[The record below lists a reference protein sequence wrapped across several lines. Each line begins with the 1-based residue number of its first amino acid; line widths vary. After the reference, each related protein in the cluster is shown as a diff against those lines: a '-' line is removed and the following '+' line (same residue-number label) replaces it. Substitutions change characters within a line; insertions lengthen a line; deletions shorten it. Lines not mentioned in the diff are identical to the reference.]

1 MAKAPTSVSIAKIHG
16 NPAIGAAAAQIV
28 ALINS
33 RPGSPRE
40 DEIAAIIASV
50 ATSGSSGPAGEVSAA
65 GAPAPVIDGH
75 LEEWCRVVGEFL
87 AKINSGDVNMKDK
100 ETAELHDRVIAT
112 SIAIWARPVRS
123 WNDIL
128 MRAMVAGYWNIES
141 DFEIAQGDQTMSL
154 DERSIAYLMRGI
166 MDLGGLSFDCDG
178 RLLPV
183 QQRDGRVAAL
193 PSSSE
198 HRWQATPLGA
208 EWLALEAELFRAVA
222 VSDVQPDDPTYE
234 RGQTAVEAIHDR
246 VAACATRIWAMPVTN
261 LRDAVIRVT
270 MCGAL
275 AEHFS
280 DQTNGYSGDGTL
292 LPLEFLKPETR
303 PAVCDDSAIA
313 HLLDACR
320 QLVALWST

>member
-33 RPGSPRE
+33 RPVSPRK

-50 ATSGSSGPAGEVSAA
+50 ATSGSSSPAGEMSAA

-128 MRAMVAGYWNIES
+128 MRAMVAGYWTLKAIS
-141 DFEIAQGDQTMSL
+141 RSL
-154 DERSIAYLMRGI
+154 R
-166 MDLGGLSFDCDG
+166 
-178 RLLPV
+178 
-183 QQRDGRVAAL
+183 
-193 PSSSE
+193 
-198 HRWQATPLGA
+198 
-208 EWLALEAELFRAVA
+208 
-222 VSDVQPDDPTYE
+222 
-234 RGQTAVEAIHDR
+234 
-246 VAACATRIWAMPVTN
+246 ATRQCLSTSAASPTS
-261 LRDAVIRVT
+261 
-270 MCGAL
+270 CGAL
-275 AEHFS
+275 WILAA
-280 DQTNGYSGDGTL
+280 YRL
-292 LPLEFLKPETR
+292 
-303 PAVCDDSAIA
+303 IA
-313 HLLDACR
+313 MGACSQCSREMAASLRCR
-320 QLVALWST
+320 QARSTAGKLRR